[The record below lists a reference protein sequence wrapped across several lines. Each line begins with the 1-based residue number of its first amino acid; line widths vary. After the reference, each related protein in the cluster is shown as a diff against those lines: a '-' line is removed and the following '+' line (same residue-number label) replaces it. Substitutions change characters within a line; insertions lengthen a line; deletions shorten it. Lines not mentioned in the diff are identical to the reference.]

1 VLPPGVVT
9 PLTPLLPGGGGTGG
23 GGTGTGGGGDGSV
36 AGGGG
41 GGGGF
46 GGGPV
51 NEPEVHRQ
59 LARILG
65 TDFASRGDVIS
76 DAVSCGLG
84 MQQALGSGVNAA
96 AIAPRWC
103 AWATP
108 RQLNYTSDRTGLTFT
123 GTLRDITFG
132 FDYRVLPNLVVGL
145 AFTPEDTKVEI
156 QGVDA
161 SFRQTGFGGGPYLGW
176 QIRPTT
182 VFDLWAGYSRLDRS
196 FDILGLAA
204 KAPVDRT
211 FVSMNLTETITT
223 PWMRILPRLTYFH
236 ARDQVQALTIDNIG
250 FTLVGTNYDY
260 SFTEGSIELNR
271 DVWFSNGLLLQP
283 FLRGTARYDMQ
294 RIADTISTINGDD
307 IELERWHGQLR
318 AGLRAQFG
326 PTVQLSLSGGYL
338 SFFTPGVQA
347 WEARALLTARF

>member
-1 VLPPGVVT
+1 MLPPGVVT
-9 PLTPLLPGGGGTGG
+9 PLTPLLPGGITPGLPGGGGTGG

-96 AIAPRWC
+96 AIAPSWC

-132 FDYRVLPNLVVGL
+132 FDYRVLPNLVIGL

-161 SFRQTGFGGGPYLGW
+161 SFRQTGLAEGPIWDGKFARQRFSTYGPAMLAS
-176 QIRPTT
+176 I
-182 VFDLWAGYSRLDRS
+182 ARS
-196 FDILGLAA
+196 TSWD
-204 KAPVDRT
+204 
-211 FVSMNLTETITT
+211 
-223 PWMRILPRLTYFH
+223 
-236 ARDQVQALTIDNIG
+236 
-250 FTLVGTNYDY
+250 
-260 SFTEGSIELNR
+260 
-271 DVWFSNGLLLQP
+271 
-283 FLRGTARYDMQ
+283 
-294 RIADTISTINGDD
+294 
-307 IELERWHGQLR
+307 
-318 AGLRAQFG
+318 
-326 PTVQLSLSGGYL
+326 
-338 SFFTPGVQA
+338 
-347 WEARALLTARF
+347 